1 MTKKLRSIQVN
12 IARSLL
18 AIVLVA
24 LASAAFAQYPIEQLR
39 VGINTMPRT
48 IEPYFDTTNTALG
61 VYKLMFDTLVRVN
74 EQGQPSPLLASS
86 WQVTDEGAWEFTLQ
100 QGVQFHDG
108 TDFTSADVK
117 YSLDWVLNPE
127 NTAPWAGRIGLVSDV
142 VVVDDYTVRVH
153 TKEPYAAL
161 LQGLMVIHI
170 VPEGYYDGEYDP
182 STSPVGTG
190 QYSFVAWAPDDYL
203 EVEAVANSWHGAT
216 NVGKIRFIEMPA
228 ANTRTA
234 ALRAGEIEVAYA
246 IPPEQ
251 TAELERAG
259 IGVDY
264 QLIGHSMTVT
274 LVGAR
279 SEILADK
286 RVRQAINY
294 AVDKEAIVEFLME
307 GFGRELAGQLVGP
320 DGFGFTPDVEAYP
333 YDPERARELLAEA
346 GYPDGFSIGFS
357 ATNGNYLKD
366 REVAQAVVDMLR
378 EVGIDAQMEALEQG
392 VWAEGLYSNTLEPM
406 FMIAWQYSPAMDAAL
421 PYTYFQCNPRSFA
434 DYLCNEEFDS
444 LMDAAQQA
452 FDVSEREA
460 LLQQAAA
467 VLREEAPIL
476 FLHQMPAIF
485 GVASG
490 LEGIQFNADN
500 TVDYDQAEFR

>member
-1 MTKKLRSIQVN
+1 MARTPATLKLVV
-12 IARSLL
+12 AL
-18 AIVLVA
+18 LVA
-24 LASAAFAQYPIEQLR
+24 LTLSFGLANYPIEQLR

-48 IEPYFDTTNTALG
+48 IEPFFDTTNTALG
-61 VYKLMFDTLVRVN
+61 VYRLMFDTLVQVN
-74 EQGQPSPLLASS
+74 EAGQPSPLLATG
-86 WQVTDEGAWEFTLQ
+86 WQVTDDGAWEFSLQ
-100 QGVQFHDG
+100 EGVTFHDG
-108 TDFTSADVK
+108 TAFTAADVK
-117 YSLDWVLNPE
+117 YSLDWVLNPD
-127 NTAPWAGRIGLVSDV
+127 NTAPWAGRIGLVSGV
-142 VVVDDYTVRVH
+142 EVVDDYTVRLT

-161 LQGLMVIHI
+161 LQGLMVIHM
-170 VPEGYYDGEYDP
+170 VPEGYYEGDYSP
-182 STSPVGTG
+182 STQPVGTG
-190 QYSFVAWAPDDYL
+190 RYRFAEWAPDDYL
-203 EVEAVANSWHGAT
+203 AVTAVEDSWHGET
-216 NVGKIRFIEMPA
+216 TVGAIRFIEMPT
-228 ANTRTA
+228 ANTRTS
-234 ALRAGEIEVAYA
+234 ALRAGEIDVAYA
-246 IPPEQ
+246 MPPEQ
-251 TAELERAG
+251 TADLERAG
-259 IGVDY
+259 LGIDY
-264 QLIGHSMTVT
+264 QLIGHSMTIT

-286 RVRQAINY
+286 RVRQAMNY

-320 DGFGFTPDVEAYP
+320 DGFGFSPDVTAYP

-366 REVAQAVVDMLR
+366 REVAQAVADMLR
-378 EVGIDAQMEALEQG
+378 EVGIDAQMEALEQS

-421 PYTYFQCNPRSFA
+421 PFTYFQCAPASFA
-434 DYLCNEEFDS
+434 DYLCNQEFDA

-452 FDVSEREA
+452 FDVQEREA

-485 GVASG
+485 GVAKG
-490 LEGIQFNADN
+490 LEGIRFNADN
-500 TVDYDQAEFR
+500 TVDYHEARYR